1 MPRLPPPP
9 VKFPSIFVRPGWKS
23 PILESGFLRFLDQVL
38 ALLELPEP
46 PPAGEK
52 CAYCQY
58 RQHAREH
65 GM

>member
-1 MPRLPPPP
+1 ML
-9 VKFPSIFVRPGWKS
+9 FLLTAW
-23 PILESGFLRFLDQVL
+23 LEVPYQESVFLSFLAKVL

-46 PPAGEK
+46 PTAGEK
-52 CAYCQY
+52 CTYCQY